1 MFTRAYL
8 RASTHDQDAS
18 RASDTLTTFA
28 AAHGQPIAC
37 RYVENASGATADRT
51 ELRRLLADAQ
61 AGDVLLVEAID
72 RLSRLPAADW
82 RRLQAEI
89 EAKGLRVVAVDLPTS
104 HIAMRESSGDEFTE
118 RMLDAINRMMLD
130 MMAAIARKDYE
141 QRRQRQAQGIAKARV
156 EGKHRGRPRDE
167 AKRRRIRELLAAGFS
182 VRRTAEHAGASAF
195 TVQKVK
201 AEIAAGHTPAQMNGT
216 PSISAG
222 KTPEPEAAETG
233 SRTPG
238 RAVRSRK
245 RQGNAPARKEAR
257 PTMPG

>member
-8 RASTHDQDAS
+8 RASTHDQDSS

-37 RYVENASGATADRT
+37 RYVENESGATADRT

-141 QRRQRQAQGIAKARV
+141 QRRQRQAQGIAKARA
-156 EGKHRGRPRDE
+156 EGKYRGRPRDE
-167 AKRRRIRELLAAGFS
+167 VKRQRIRELLAAGFS
-182 VRRTAEHAGASAF
+182 VRRAAEHARASPF

-201 AEIAAGHTPAQMNGT
+201 AEIAVDHAPTEMIGA
-216 PSISAG
+216 PSIPVA
-222 KTPEPEAAETG
+222 EPAEAEAAGPT
-233 SRTPG
+233 SRTPQ
-238 RAVRSRK
+238 RAVRPRSRQT
-245 RQGNAPARKEAR
+245 RAQNGRR
-257 PTMPG
+257 CLS